1 MFVSCSASLATAQS
15 PAPSPTPIT
24 SLAGVPCT
32 EPVKISPDDAFAHEI
47 TDPRTLAFLSF
58 VQDIA
63 PRERVA
69 VRRRAAAP
77 VAKSEI
83 DELDRGLAADCSFE
97 EVDYRTSRLVY
108 MVARI
113 WSGHEALDIQDAVRH
128 AIAALYLQDRV
139 SEQTR
144 DATLAV
150 FGTSIDA
157 LDARLALAAT
167 EPTAGVSNNGP
178 DPCTRTISARAIDPT
193 RPFYPTDAGE
203 NGVGGVIS
211 VEVDME
217 EHGYIKSATL
227 FKEEL
232 APPNARG
239 DDLVTQAII
248 SAGTTHYAPQFV
260 DCKPTPGRYLFR
272 ADYRIGH

>member
-77 VAKSEI
+77 VAKTEI

-128 AIAALYLQDRV
+128 AIAALYLQDRI

-150 FGTSIDA
+150 FGTSVTQ
-157 LDARLALAAT
+157 LDARVATSAAPPAST
-167 EPTAGVSNNGP
+167 DP
-178 DPCTRTISARAIDPT
+178 DPCARRIDARAIEPT
-193 RPFYPTDAGE
+193 QPFYPLDARA
-203 NGVGGVIS
+203 NGVSGVVS
-211 VEVDME
+211 VEVDMD
-217 EHGYIKSATL
+217 EHGYVRSATL
-227 FKEEL
+227 FKEDVN
-232 APPNARG
+232 PPGARG
-239 DDLVTQAII
+239 DDLATQTII
-248 SAGTTHYAPQFV
+248 SAATTHYAPEFV
-260 DCKPTPGRYLFR
+260 DCKPRAGRYLFR
-272 ADYRIGH
+272 AEYSRR